1 MIGTL
6 TGRLLEKSPAEIL
19 LDVGGVGYRVAV
31 PLTTYGRL
39 PEIGSAVTL
48 SIHTHVREDALALF
62 GFATRGERDLF
73 ERLIAVPGIGPRLA
87 LAILSHMEPGDL
99 LEAVRS
105 RDIQTMSRVP
115 GIGRKTAERLLL
127 ELDGLLKSRAPDVTS
142 FGATRHG
149 GARADL
155 FSAMENLGYRPA
167 QIGPVVDTLLSESG
181 RVELSIESLLREALR
196 RMAAPARSRKVK
208 ETSPA
213 DASRSSETPA
223 GRPAHARRAGGRGT
237 A

>member
-48 SIHTHVREDALALF
+48 SIHTHVREDALALY
-62 GFATRGERDLF
+62 GFAARGERDLF

-87 LAILSHMEPGDL
+87 LAILSHMEPADL
-99 LEAVRS
+99 LEAVRG
-105 RDIQTMSRVP
+105 RDIQAMSRVP

-127 ELDGLLKSRAPDVTS
+127 ELDGLLKSRAPDVAS
-142 FGATRHG
+142 FGAARHG

-155 FSAMENLGYRPA
+155 FSALENLGYRPA
-167 QIGPVVDTLLSESG
+167 QISPVIDALLSESG
-181 RVELSIESLLREALR
+181 RDESSIESLLREALR
-196 RMAAPARSRKVK
+196 RMAAPARRRKAE
-208 ETSPA
+208 ETLPA
-213 DASRSSETPA
+213 GASRSCEDPA
-223 GRPAHARRAGGRGT
+223 GRPAPARRADGRGT